1 MLKHTTILLALM
13 MAQQALAGERPPSP
27 QQQTIENGLSR
38 VEVGLT
44 GKLKELLE
52 PMKSATPS
60 HLNDDID
67 VAKTTID
74 HLEKMDAE
82 APSSASK
89 TSQYLHDLTLLS
101 LWRFTL
107 ERLTYYIDLSK
118 SLVDLN
124 QKLLREIELTP
135 RRPAEELKRPVPA
148 ASLWSRFCNSAY
160 ACTIGKVSDWY
171 AGWQA
176 ERQRQQELAK
186 QRVIAILN
194 AKYGQGFNATTFIEQ
209 AVRARLGSIYNI
221 EDLLSSALKREPQA
235 NATRLLK
242 LMQDIDHQRMQER
255 FEQMGSSSSTSS
267 PSSFYPE
274 QVTTSVASDHL
285 AATHTPTH
293 ADTVREAPQHP
304 PVPTPPTFS
313 LEKNSG
319 GQEVRNTYNV
329 GQSYSVGDQFLGVQ
343 ERDLKVN

>member
-1 MLKHTTILLALM
+1 MLKQTTILLALM
-13 MAQQALAGERPPSP
+13 LAQQGLAGDRPPSP

-38 VEVGLT
+38 VEAGLT
-44 GKLKELLE
+44 GKLKELLG

-60 HLNDDID
+60 HLNDDI
-67 VAKTTID
+67 AAATTTID

-82 APSSASK
+82 ASRSGSK

-107 ERLTYYIDLSK
+107 ERLSYYIDLSK

-124 QKLLREIELTP
+124 QKLLREIETTP
-135 RRPAEELKRPVPA
+135 QRQAEEPKRPVPA

-186 QRVIAILN
+186 QRVIAILD
-194 AKYGQGFNATTFIEQ
+194 AKYGQGFNATAFIEQ
-209 AVRARLGSIYNI
+209 AVRARLGNIYNI
-221 EDLLSSALKREPQA
+221 EDLLSAALKREPTA
-235 NATRLLK
+235 NATQLLK
-242 LMQDIDHQRMQER
+242 LMQDIDYQRMQER

-267 PSSFYPE
+267 SSSFYPE
-274 QVTTSVASDHL
+274 QVTTPVASDHL
-285 AATHTPTH
+285 ATTHTPTH
-293 ADTVREAPQHP
+293 ADTVRDAPQHP
-304 PVPTPPTFS
+304 PVPTPPAFN
-313 LEKNSG
+313 LEKHAGS
-319 GQEVRNTYNV
+319 QEARNTYNV
-329 GQSYSVGDQFLGVQ
+329 GQSFSVGDQFLGVQ
-343 ERDLKVN
+343 EGDLKAE